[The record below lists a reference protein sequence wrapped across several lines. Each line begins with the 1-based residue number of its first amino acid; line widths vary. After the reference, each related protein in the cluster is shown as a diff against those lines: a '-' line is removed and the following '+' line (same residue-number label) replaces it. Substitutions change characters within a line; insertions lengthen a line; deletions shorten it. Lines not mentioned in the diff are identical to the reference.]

1 MEFIE
6 TLNALAA
13 KIRQQAAAI
22 QTEEAT
28 KNAFMMPSSTRCSDR
43 IRRI

>member
-13 KIRQQAAAI
+13 KIRQQATAI

-28 KNAFMMPSSTRCSDR
+28 KKAS
-43 IRRI
+43 

>member
-6 TLNALAA
+6 TLSALAA

-22 QTEEAT
+22 QREEAT
-28 KNAFMMPSSTRCSDR
+28 KNAF
-43 IRRI
+43 